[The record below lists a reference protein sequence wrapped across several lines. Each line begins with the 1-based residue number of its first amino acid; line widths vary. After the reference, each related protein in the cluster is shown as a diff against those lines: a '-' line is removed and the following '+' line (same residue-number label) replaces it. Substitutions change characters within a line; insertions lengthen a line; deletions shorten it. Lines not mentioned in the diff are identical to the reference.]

1 MLPSCEKKL
10 FWCVLMIAYQMWIH
24 VYWNCQ
30 DPPYFCSHPL
40 SPFSLFLAV
49 ICSPSFQLS
58 WKAISLA
65 VWLHIFFFF
74 FNKQEN
80 KSGHLSPH
88 QDRKLP
94 FPYHYKTSP
103 AFLEVLEACVLLVEA
118 ETKNR
123 KNVEEKGRVYERSL
137 VEVHWD
143 SV

>member
-1 MLPSCEKKL
+1 MCPNDCLPNVNS
-10 FWCVLMIAYQMWIH
+10 CVLEL
-24 VYWNCQ
+24 
-30 DPPYFCSHPL
+30 PRS
-40 SPFSLFLAV
+40 SLFLQPPPLPLLPFFG
-49 ICSPSFQLS
+49 CDMLS
-58 WKAISLA
+58 IFSAELKGHIIGGLA
-65 VWLHIFFFF
+65 SYLFFF